1 MVIFAKKVT
10 MKENNP
16 FSLTYNPVYFCDR
29 EAEVTQLT
37 NNLANGL
44 NTLLHSPRRLGKTAL
59 ILHTFNTIEQSKM
72 SDTFYIDLF
81 ATGQITDLIRILA
94 EKVLK
99 KYHSQNL
106 LQGIKSLFK
115 GTNASLTFSQ
125 DGTPAL
131 GLNINEKQ
139 FDTTLAHLFE
149 FLEDRKKPVVIALDE
164 FQEVANYPE
173 KAEAILRTHIQHLSN
188 VKFIFSG
195 STSHLLQEMFL
206 GAKRPFY
213 QSAEVMVLGKIERT
227 VYSEFITDT
236 FEKNRKKINQDTV
249 DYILDFTD
257 NYTYYT
263 QLICNQCFFNS
274 DIILDIDQTRQIIQ
288 EYLESRKVDYL
299 NILNMLSENQKKMVI
314 AIAKDGLVEKP
325 SAMEFLQRNKLPSA
339 SSSLQALKT
348 LYDKEIIYKTLTGYK
363 VYDVFFE
370 RFLEKYF

>member
-1 MVIFAKKVT
+1 
-10 MKENNP
+10 
-16 FSLTYNPVYFCDR
+16 
-29 EAEVTQLT
+29 
-37 NNLANGL
+37 
-44 NTLLHSPRRLGKTAL
+44 
-59 ILHTFNTIEQSKM
+59 
-72 SDTFYIDLF
+72 
-81 ATGQITDLIRILA
+81 
-94 EKVLK
+94 
-99 KYHSQNL
+99 
-106 LQGIKSLFK
+106 
-115 GTNASLTFSQ
+115 
-125 DGTPAL
+125 
-131 GLNINEKQ
+131 
-139 FDTTLAHLFE
+139 
-149 FLEDRKKPVVIALDE
+149 
-164 FQEVANYPE
+164 
-173 KAEAILRTHIQHLSN
+173 
-188 VKFIFSG
+188 
-195 STSHLLQEMFL
+195 MFL

-213 QSAEVMVLGKIERT
+213 QSAEVMVLDKIERT

-236 FEKNRKKINQDTV
+236 FGKNRKKINQDAV

-263 QLICNQCFFNS
+263 QLTCNQCFFNS

-348 LYDKEIIYKTLTGYK
+348 LNDKEIIYKTLTGYK

>member
-1 MVIFAKKVT
+1 
-10 MKENNP
+10 MKESNP
-16 FSLTYNPVYFCDR
+16 FSLTYNPEYFCDR

-59 ILHTFNTIEQSKM
+59 ILHSFNRIEQSKM

-81 ATGQITDLIRILA
+81 ATGQMTDLIRILA

-115 GTNASLTFSQ
+115 GINASLTFSP

-139 FDTTLAHLFE
+139 FDTTLAQLFE

-213 QSAEVMVLGKIERT
+213 QSAEVMVLDKIERT

-236 FEKNRKKINQDTV
+236 FGKNRKKINQDAV

-263 QLICNQCFFNS
+263 QLTCNQCFFNS

-348 LYDKEIIYKTLTGYK
+348 LNDKEIIYKTLTGYK